1 MRPLALLLLAATPLA
16 AQNLASPKSTGPAP
30 APVAQDTTGM
40 FLAKFVRVGDDMFI
54 GGQPTEKALRELAA
68 KGVKTVVNLRM
79 PQEMATQVKFDEAA
93 LVKELGMKY
102 VHIPMRGTA
111 ENPYGPEQLKQ
122 FAAAMKEADGKV
134 LLHCTIAWRAS
145 HLWGAYLIQERG
157 MPVDQA
163 LMQARAI
170 NLMDGMRMGSSDQQ
184 PIESFLGKAVPG
196 IVHPKP

>member
-1 MRPLALLLLAATPLA
+1 MRALLLLLAATPLA
-16 AQNLASPKSTGPAP
+16 AQNLAGPKSTGPAP
-30 APVAQDTTGM
+30 APVVLDTTGM
-40 FLAKFVRVGDDMFI
+40 FQAKYAKVGDDVFI
-54 GGQPTEKALRELAA
+54 GGQPTEKALREMAA

-79 PQEMATQVKFDEAA
+79 PQEMTTQVKFDEAA

-145 HLWGAYLIQERG
+145 HIWAAYLIQERG
-157 MPVDQA
+157 MPVDMA
-163 LMQARAI
+163 LMQARSI
-170 NLMDGMRMGSSDQQ
+170 NLMDEMRMTADGTQ
-184 PIESFLGKAVPG
+184 PVETFLGRKLPEVG
-196 IVHPKP
+196 HPKP